1 MTTKETLL
9 LQNIQKKIDSIKSLT
24 SARIQGLAPFKAK
37 TGNLTGAE
45 HPGVDDSDWNDF
57 HISDEWGGPD
67 VTCWFRIPFR
77 VPVLKDHEK
86 LAAVIQPGKRF
97 TFISSEGGDW
107 REYELMIYLDGEP
120 LQSVDVR
127 RNEIPLWDKVKPG
140 SEHLLA
146 IQAFSGLVLHR
157 HRFLQSDLVAIDIRR
172 ERLYYDAK
180 TLFDTVTV
188 LAKDHLHRKQL
199 LHQLD
204 QALLEVD
211 FIHQHT
217 PAFDESI
224 ARAQENLSALYAEA
238 DLDRSP
244 RVMCV
249 GHSHLDI
256 AWKWETRHSVKKA
269 ARTFANALRLME
281 LYPDYRFSFGQPQA
295 YRYVQ
300 HHYPPLFERVKQQ
313 IAKGSWEATGGMW
326 VESDCNL
333 PDGESLVRQFLLGK
347 RYFQQTFGKDV
358 RVAWLP
364 DVFGFCWSLPQIIK
378 KSGLRYFMTTKLS
391 WNQFTEFPHDTFYW
405 QGLDGTRILAHLI
418 TTPDRRG
425 WNDYSVDLDA
435 ASVKGC
441 WDNYRQQELNDEVLL
456 SFGWGDGGGGP
467 TASMLE
473 QAQRLPYMNVLP
485 LAKQGH
491 AEPFFRDLEKRISD
505 LPVWN
510 DELYLQLHRGT
521 YTSQA
526 RIKKYNRDCQVLYH
540 NAELL
545 SAIHYLRGAGYPH
558 EKLNKGWEL
567 ILLNQFHDIL
577 PGSSIPEVYT
587 QCEKEYQQVIGTGRR
602 CIHTALTGLSDAR
615 HENDP
620 DALMI
625 WNSLSHRRSD
635 VVTLD
640 APAHPVEIRDESGKV
655 LPAQLSGKQLLVY
668 AERVPSMGYKSVR
681 MSKANSSPNMSSS
694 LKVTTQLLENRYF
707 RISIDENGL
716 LSSIYDK
723 QADREV
729 LANGQGNVFQV
740 FEDRPIA
747 NDAWDI
753 DYFYEHKHIALKEV
767 ERIEVT
773 ETGPIRAGVLIERRF
788 LQSTIRQTIYIF
800 DQLPRI
806 DFATVVDWQQPRSLL
821 KVAFPVAVHHH
832 RASYDIPFGHI
843 ERPTHRNTAWD
854 QARFEVPAQKWAD
867 LSEGDYGVSLINDCK
882 HGYDIYENTLRLT
895 LIKASVDPDPHADI
909 GEHRFRYALYPH
921 AGDWSTGGTS
931 AAAFQF
937 NFPLLAHPGGP
948 ADGNPLEFSFFDIDS
963 DNVVIETVKKAEDEN
978 ALVVRCVERF
988 NQRNRVCIETAFPIK
1003 TLWECNLMEEEKQ
1016 PIEFENRSFRFY
1028 ISPHE
1033 IKTFMIGFD

>member
-1 MTTKETLL
+1 
-9 LQNIQKKIDSIKSLT
+9 
-24 SARIQGLAPFKAK
+24 
-37 TGNLTGAE
+37 
-45 HPGVDDSDWNDF
+45 
-57 HISDEWGGPD
+57 
-67 VTCWFRIPFR
+67 
-77 VPVLKDHEK
+77 
-86 LAAVIQPGKRF
+86 VIQPGKRF

-107 REYELMIYLDGEP
+107 RLYELMIYLDGEP
-120 LQSVDVR
+120 LQSIDVR

-140 SEHLLA
+140 SKHLLA
-146 IQAFSGLVLHR
+146 IEAFSGLEPLR
-157 HRFLQSDLVAIDIRR
+157 HRFLQADLVAVDSRL

-180 TLFDTVTV
+180 TLFDTVNLLST
-188 LAKDHLHRKQL
+188 DHLHRKQL
-199 LHQLD
+199 YHHLD
-204 QALLEVD
+204 QALLQVD
-211 FIHQHT
+211 FSRQNT

-224 ARAQENLSALYAEA
+224 ARAQEMLSTLFAAT
-238 DLDRSP
+238 DPTRSP
-244 RVMCV
+244 RVICV

-295 YRYVQ
+295 YRYIQ
-300 HHYPPLFERVKQQ
+300 SHYPSIFKRVKDQVS
-313 IAKGSWEATGGMW
+313 KGTWEATGGMW

-333 PDGESLVRQFLLGK
+333 PDGESLVRQFLFGK
-347 RYFQQTFGKDV
+347 RYFKQEFGKDV
-358 RVAWLP
+358 CVAWLP

-391 WNQFTEFPHDTFYW
+391 WNQFTEFPYDTFYW
-405 QGLDGTRILAHLI
+405 QGLDGTRILAHFI

-467 TASMLE
+467 TANMLE
-473 QAQRLPYMNVLP
+473 QAQRLPHMNDLP
-485 LAKQGH
+485 LARQGH
-491 AEPFFRDLEKRISD
+491 AEPFFSDLEKRVSK

-526 RIKKYNRDCQVLYH
+526 KIKKYNRDCQVLYH

-545 SAIHYLRGAGYPH
+545 SSIHYLCGADYPH
-558 EKLNKGWEL
+558 EKLNNGWEL

-587 QCEKEYQQVIGTGRR
+587 QCEKEYQQVIETGTQ
-602 CIHTALTGLSDAR
+602 CLQTALAGIGTAQPNTGADT
-615 HENDP
+615 
-620 DALMI
+620 LMI

-635 VVTLD
+635 VVTVD
-640 APAHPVEIRDESGKV
+640 APAHPVEIRNASGKI
-655 LPAQLSGKQLLVY
+655 LPVQRSGKHLLFYVD
-668 AERVPSMGYKSVR
+668 EIPSMGYKTVR
-681 MSKANSSPNMSSS
+681 MSKANSSPNIHSS
-694 LKVTTQLLENRYF
+694 LKVTTRLLENRYF
-707 RISIDENGL
+707 RLVIDENGW

-723 QADREV
+723 RADREV
-729 LANGQGNVFQV
+729 LANGPGNVFQV

-753 DYFYEHKHIALKEV
+753 DYFYEHKHIELKEV
-767 ERIEVT
+767 DRIEVT
-773 ETGPIRAGVLIERRF
+773 ETGPVRAGVLIERRF
-788 LQSTIRQTIYIF
+788 LQSTIRQTIYLY

-806 DFATVVDWQQPRSLL
+806 DFETTIDWQQPRTLL
-821 KVAFPVAVHHH
+821 KVAFPVSVHCH

-867 LSEGDYGVSLINDCK
+867 LSEGNYGVSLINDCK
-882 HGYDIYENTLRLT
+882 HGYDIYENTMRLT

-921 AGDWSTGGTS
+921 RGDWTTGGTLT
-931 AAAFQF
+931 AADQF
-937 NFPLLAHPGGP
+937 NVPLWVHPGSPGRDMP
-948 ADGNPLEFSFFDIDS
+948 PEFSLVHTDS

-978 ALVVRCVERF
+978 ALIIRCVERF
-988 NQRNRVCIETAFPIK
+988 NQRKRVILECAYPIK
-1003 TLWECNLMEEEKQ
+1003 ALWECNLMEEEKQ
-1016 PIEFENRSFRFY
+1016 PVKFENRVFRFF

-1033 IKTFMIGFD
+1033 IKTFMIAFALL